1 VGEYLRGR
9 FNPEQVW
16 SSDLL
21 RCTQTAEA
29 IGLPFNR
36 TEALRE
42 IHFGAWEGRLW
53 MDLHREAPELTAKF
67 VRGDPSFRPPG
78 GEMLGE
84 LVERMGRFVRE
95 SGVLAADGEVAVIGH
110 GGAMRALIV
119 SLLGLPP
126 EATARFHC
134 GNCTVSVIASNGRG
148 PLRLE
153 SLNESAHLDGGSG

>member
-1 VGEYLRGR
+1 MGEYLRRR

-42 IHFGAWEGRLW
+42 IRFGAWEGRLW
-53 MDLHREAPELTAKF
+53 IDLHREAPELAAKF
-67 VRGDPSFRPPG
+67 MRGDPSFRPPG

-95 SGVLAADGEVAVIGH
+95 SGFLGADGEVAVIGH

-153 SLNESAHLDGGSG
+153 SLNESAHLDGASG